1 VNHPTNLGSN
11 QKLFD
16 RTVRVKIV
24 DVGANPVDGDPP
36 YKAMLASGAADLVGF
51 EPDPLALET
60 LNGKKGPNETYLPYA
75 VADGKAHT
83 LHICYAPGMTSLLRP
98 NAAILEL
105 FQGFSAWGRVTREE
119 IINTIRLDDVTEI
132 RRMDYLKIDIQGGE
146 LMVFRNATKRLADC
160 VVIQTEVEFLP
171 MYVQQPLFSDV
182 DQFLRQHGF
191 LFHRFYSLDS
201 RTIKPFLLNND
212 VYAGGSQVFA
222 ADAIFVRDFLKLEA
236 LDDEKLLVMAVVMH
250 DIYKSFDLVLRLLL
264 EYDRRNKT
272 QFAVRYMA

>member
-1 VNHPTNLGSN
+1 
-11 QKLFD
+11 
-16 RTVRVKIV
+16 
-24 DVGANPVDGDPP
+24 
-36 YKAMLASGAADLVGF
+36 
-51 EPDPLALET
+51 
-60 LNGKKGPNETYLPYA
+60 
-75 VADGKAHT
+75 
-83 LHICYAPGMTSLLRP
+83 
-98 NAAILEL
+98 
-105 FQGFSAWGRVTREE
+105 
-119 IINTIRLDDVTEI
+119 
-132 RRMDYLKIDIQGGE
+132 
-146 LMVFRNATKRLADC
+146 MVFRNATKRLADC